1 MQSSN
6 ARKHYSEDNPKTRR
20 RDFSRNPAPEH
31 RPLPKSRPN
40 DKNKKGRP
48 SSRKKKK
55 APRYDR
61 VLKGSKNMPSIFR
74 RGNIYFLVEN
84 EASQYRIP
92 RAVTITV
99 VIVFICAMFIV
110 LTHAQITSVERQIA
124 QYTNELRELSSENL
138 TLDSRLGGR
147 YSLEE
152 IEYIATTRLGMI
164 HPDPSQIIEIYVP
177 PHSNV
182 TLNRAEHL
190 LPREN
195 YFWLDIRTF
204 ASELMNRI
212 FGGN

>member
-1 MQSSN
+1 MQSSS
-6 ARKHYSEDNPKTRR
+6 ARKHYSEDSPNPTTRR
-20 RDFSRNPAPEH
+20 RDFPRNPAPER
-31 RPLPKSRPN
+31 RPLPKSSR
-40 DKNKKGRP
+40 NKKGRP
-48 SSRKKKK
+48 LPHKKKK

-92 RAVTITV
+92 RAVIITV
-99 VIVFICAMFIV
+99 IVIFICAMFIV

-124 QYTNELRELSSENL
+124 QYTHELRELSGENL
-138 TLDSRLGGR
+138 RLDSQLGGR
-147 YSLEE
+147 YSLEQ

-177 PHSNV
+177 PHSGV

-204 ASELMNRI
+204 VSGLLNRI

>member
-6 ARKHYSEDNPKTRR
+6 ARKHYSESDPNPRR
-20 RDFSRNPAPEH
+20 RDFSRNPTPE
-31 RPLPKSRPN
+31 RRSSPKPN
-40 DKNKKGRP
+40 NKKGRP
-48 SSRKKKK
+48 LPRKKKK
-55 APRYDR
+55 APKYDR
-61 VLKGSKNMPSIFR
+61 VLKGSRNMPSIFR

-92 RAVTITV
+92 RAVIITV
-99 VIVFICAMFIV
+99 IVIFICAMFIV
-110 LTHAQITSVERQIA
+110 LTHAQITSIERQIA
-124 QYTNELRELSSENL
+124 QYTHELRELSGENL
-138 TLDSRLGGR
+138 RLDSQLGGR
-147 YSLEE
+147 YSLEQ

-177 PHSNV
+177 PHSNI

-195 YFWLDIRTF
+195 YFWADIRTF
-204 ASELMNRI
+204 ASGLMNRI